1 MGEQRSLMMNDLGND
16 ATESKHQDKPRVAL
30 PSAQFGHVDGLLRVL
45 ELVPC
50 TGAIRAIRSNAAT
63 AYKRRFSSISI
74 KDGTGLDK
82 AKPDKER

>member
-50 TGAIRAIRSNAAT
+50 TGAIRAIRSNAAEPT
-63 AYKRRFSSISI
+63 SADFQAFQSK
-74 KDGTGLDK
+74 TGI
-82 AKPDKER
+82 E